1 MPLIAILSDAHLL
14 MQAEW
19 IEDENRLIREGEKVL
34 ENFERAINL
43 VKKDKPEVIVLAGDM
58 FDYRTKGGQ
67 RVAHRE
73 GEKYMMKIRSILEQL
88 IDELDCKIY
97 ALKGNHDSEP
107 VLKSTEKALKGKFVY
122 SGNKIIT
129 IDGLNAF
136 FMNTHYVPG
145 IYVIPLEDVPKSGDL
160 LFMHESLPLFGMP
173 APSEDNLRNIC
184 ERFKLVFN
192 GHMHLYQARP
202 LNISNL
208 FSVPAFIPSREIKN
222 NWMLRYTYPSS
233 LEPEVNETSPFGYL
247 LFNGEEVKFRPYN
260 PLQVIVHVEIKGDKT
275 DHLINGIR
283 EIYDCLSKRKDKDNL
298 RVWIKTNADPITI
311 DRILWP
317 IVAEYEIQTRDIT
330 SVGREVVTV
339 SAPEPE
345 FGEKAFTR
353 DELIERI
360 LSRLKGKQLEI
371 ARGIFD
377 EIFTPEFL
385 LSKRLDEITGFKKL
399 IEIVSRGYEVS
410 DAFQARAW
418 KLAKRKG
425 ES

>member
-14 MQAEW
+14 IQAEW
-19 IEDENRLIREGEKVL
+19 IEDESRLTKEGEEVL

-43 VKKDKPEVIVLAGDM
+43 VEKDKPEVIVLAGDM
-58 FDYRTKGGQ
+58 FDYRTKGRQ

-88 IDELDCKIY
+88 VDKLDCKIY

-107 VLKSTEKALKGKFVY
+107 VLKSTEEALKGKFFY
-122 SGNKIIT
+122 SGNRVVT
-129 IDGLNAF
+129 IDGLNVF

-145 IYVIPLEDVPKSGDL
+145 VYMIPLEDVPKSGDL
-160 LFMHESLPLFGMP
+160 LFMHESLPLFGIP
-173 APSEDNLRNIC
+173 APSEDNLRSIC
-184 ERFKLVFN
+184 ERFKFVFN

-208 FSVPAFIPSREIKN
+208 FAVPAFIPSREIKN
-222 NWMLRYTYPSS
+222 SWMLRYTYPGS
-233 LEPEVNETSPFGYL
+233 LEPEVNKTSPFGYL
-247 LFNGEEVKFRPYN
+247 LFDGEKVKFRPYS
-260 PLQVIVHVEIKGDKT
+260 PLQVIVHVEIKGEKT
-275 DHLINGIR
+275 DDFINGIR
-283 EIYDCLSKRKDKDNL
+283 EVYDCLSERKDKDNL

-311 DRILWP
+311 DRIFWP
-317 IVAEYEIQTRDIT
+317 IVAEYEIQTMDIIST
-330 SVGREVVTV
+330 GREVVSV

-353 DELIERI
+353 DELIEKV
-360 LSRLKGKQLEI
+360 LTHLKGKQLEI
-371 ARGIFD
+371 ARSIFD

-385 LSKRLDEITGFKKL
+385 SRRRPDEPAGFKKL
-399 IEIVSRGYEVS
+399 IEIISRGYEVS

-418 KLAKRKG
+418 KLAKRRG